1 MENKTTPLL
10 WIKEREEELKLLEKE
25 VESLES
31 KIKQV
36 GVEIANC
43 EDEIEFIKGLQ
54 SKDIGL
60 HYSDESG
67 EKLLKE
73 MKEKLEEKKFSL
85 KKTRE
90 ELSAKVKKKDN
101 LNVYVGL
108 AHQRR
113 SA

>member
-1 MENKTTPLL
+1 MENKRTPQT
-10 WIKEREEELKLLEKE
+10 WIKAREEELKVLIEE
-25 VESLES
+25 TTSLET

-60 HYSDESG
+60 HHGKSG

-90 ELSAKVKKKDN
+90 ELSAKVIKKDD
-101 LNVYVGL
+101 LNAYVGL
-108 AHQRR
+108 AHQSR